1 MIGKNNICLILEQ
14 KLEETCEHL
23 QIVTDSE
30 GLLRSRCACLEEKQ
44 KEDKDRIEVTPHCL
58 IQIMVKRKTKQ
69 SVVAII
75 FCHDHVLCR
84 DIRQQRFM

>member
-1 MIGKNNICLILEQ
+1 MLNAASQSVVLIGKNDICVISEQ

-58 IQIMVKRKTKQ
+58 IQIMVKKPKTI
-69 SVVAII
+69 SCCNHI
-75 FCHDHVLCR
+75 LP
-84 DIRQQRFM
+84 